1 MMGAS
6 TKILLVSIPA
16 NQKLSANRLAD
27 CAAAVHLHQ
36 HKKQRRSIV
45 PRFLGAVLRTELNQP

>member
-16 NQKLSANRLAD
+16 NPKLSANSLAD
-27 CAAAVHLHQ
+27 CAAAVHPHQ
-36 HKKQRRSIV
+36 HKKQRSSIV
-45 PRFLGAVLRTELNQP
+45 PKFLWAVLRI

>member
-16 NQKLSANRLAD
+16 NPKLSANCLAD
-27 CAAAVHLHQ
+27 CAAAVHPHQ
-36 HKKQRRSIV
+36 HKKTAPFDRTQVFRGRS
-45 PRFLGAVLRTELNQP
+45 QD